1 MKYSNGFKAR
11 MVKRMTGPEKI
22 SASGLADE
30 VGVAQPTLSR
40 WKREARTVR
49 TMGGAKKQAK
59 DGGKTPRQ
67 WSAEEKLQV
76 VIEAAV
82 LSDEGL
88 GEFLRRKG
96 LHTAQLEE
104 WRELAMQAAQAAL
117 AGAKKRA
124 KKSPEARRIKELE
137 KELLRKDRALAEVAA
152 LLALKK
158 KAQAIWGDEDDDT
171 TTRSET

>member
-1 MKYSNGFKAR
+1 MNYSQGFKAR
-11 MVKRMTGPEKI
+11 MVKRMSGRESV
-22 SASGLADE
+22 SATELAAE
-30 VGVAQPTLSR
+30 VGVPQPTLSR

-49 TMGGAKKQAK
+49 FMGGADKQSR
-59 DGGKTPRQ
+59 DGGKSPRQ

-76 VIEAAV
+76 VLEAAA
-82 LSDEGL
+82 LSDDEF
-88 GEFLRRKG
+88 GEFLRQKG

-104 WRELAMQAAQAAL
+104 WRRLATGGAQAAL
-117 AGAKKRA
+117 AGPKKRA

-137 KELLRKDRALAEVAA
+137 KELLRKEKALAEVAA

-171 TTRSET
+171 PTKSGT